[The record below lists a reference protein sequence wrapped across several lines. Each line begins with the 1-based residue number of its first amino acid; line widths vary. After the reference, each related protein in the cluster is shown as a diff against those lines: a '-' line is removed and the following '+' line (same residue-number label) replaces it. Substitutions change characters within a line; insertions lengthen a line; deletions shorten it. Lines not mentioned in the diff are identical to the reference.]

1 MSDETNAE
9 STVDSTTE
17 PAAEMEPL
25 SNSLPSFNDWVP
37 EALVPAWNLIDTY
50 PIVGALMIA
59 GLFYLIAMVVTFVI
73 FNSLERLSK
82 MTRSPVDDIFF
93 GSLRSPV
100 FVTISLFGL
109 SLAIKAAALPAGE
122 EIAVNVVLSL
132 IILKWMRSLLHTSTA
147 MLHALGREHRF
158 SLVETRTIP
167 MFDLT
172 CKVLVILVGSY
183 ILMLIWS
190 INPVGWL
197 ASAGI
202 VGIAVGFAAKDTL
215 ANLFAGFFIVA
226 DAPYKIGDYINLDTG
241 ERGKVAAIGLRS
253 TRLLTRDDIEITVPN
268 GVIANAKIIN
278 ESGGPSPTMRLRI
291 AISTAYGSDVDQVC
305 AVLQEVGEAHD
316 KTRSDPA
323 PRVRMRSFGASGLNF
338 ELLCWI
344 DNPPDRGRIIHEL
357 NMNVYKALAGANIE
371 IPYTKTDLYIKEWP
385 ER

>member
-1 MSDETNAE
+1 MPSEA
-9 STVDSTTE
+9 TTE
-17 PAAEMEPL
+17 SSIQGSNEPVLEVEPL
-25 SNSLPSFNDWVP
+25 SNSLPSFSDWVP
-37 EALVPAWNLIDTY
+37 EVLLPAWNIVDTY
-50 PIVGALMIA
+50 PIVGAMMIA
-59 GLFYLIAMVVTFVI
+59 CLFYFFAHLFTFVI
-73 FNSLERLSK
+73 FNSLQKLSK
-82 MTRSPVDDIFF
+82 LTRSPIDDIFF

-100 FVTISLFGL
+100 FVTISFFGL
-109 SLAIKAAALPAGE
+109 SLAIKTAEMPAGE
-122 EIAVNVVLSL
+122 ELAVNVVLSL
-132 IILKWMRSLLHTSTA
+132 IIIKWMRSLLHASTTV
-147 MLHALGREHRF
+147 LHALGEEHRF
-158 SLVETRTIP
+158 NLIEARTIP

-172 CKVLVILVGSY
+172 SKVLVILVGSY
-183 ILMLIWS
+183 ILMLVWS

-278 ESGGPSPTMRLRI
+278 ENGGPSPTMRLRI
-291 AISTAYGSDVDQVC
+291 AISTAYGSDVDEVC
-305 AVLQEVGEAHD
+305 DVLQKVGEAHAG
-316 KTRSDPA
+316 TRLDPE

-344 DNPPDRGRIIHEL
+344 DNPPDKGKIIHEL
-357 NMNVYKALAGANIE
+357 NIGVYKALAEANIE
-371 IPYTKTDLYIKEWP
+371 IPYSKTDLYIKEWP